1 MNMTDLKDIR
11 KTEENRKNIDMFF
24 DDLPNRD
31 MNIEDEEDKDFV
43 KESKGNKQDKQS
55 LTVNKHL
62 QRRKTV
68 IWKVKVKVSKI

>member
-11 KTEENRKNIDMFF
+11 KLKRIENIDMFF

-43 KESKGNKQDKQS
+43 KESKGDKQDTIF
-55 LTVNKHL
+55 TVNKHL